1 MIILKKLLYLLA
13 PLERKRII
21 FLLLMLFTMALIDTI
36 GVASILPFIGLLSN
50 PDLIETNTIL
60 KNTFEFSSKF
70 GVENRQQFLFVFGV
84 MVFILLISS
93 LSFKILAGYV
103 QIYFSR
109 MIEYSVSKRLLE
121 RYLKQPYSW
130 FLNRHSADLGKFIL
144 SEANNMSEAINLA
157 LELIARI
164 IFITI
169 LIALL
174 FFIDPKLT
182 LIVFFSLGG
191 VYIIVFKFTRN
202 FLTRIGE
209 ERLKAN
215 QSRFTIVSEAFGASK
230 EIKVV
235 GLEQTYINHFSDS
248 AQTYAKHQVS
258 GAVIGTLPR
267 FILEAIAFGGMLLV
281 ILYLMDKTGTFANA
295 LPIIALYAFASYR
308 LMPAIQQIYY
318 SISQLRFLSPS
329 IDTLYNE
336 FKNLKPF
343 SLDKSQDVLLLN
355 KAITLNN
362 IHYQYPN
369 ASRTTLKDINLNIPA
384 YTTVGFVGTTG
395 SGKTT
400 TADIILGLL
409 EAQQGTLEV
418 DGQVITN
425 KNCRAWQRSIGYV
438 PQHIYVIDDTISA
451 NVAFGISEK
460 NINQKAVEHAAKIA
474 NLHEFVTNELPNK
487 YQTTVGERGIRLS
500 GGQRQ
505 RIGIARALYHNPKVL
520 ILDEATSALDN
531 LTEQAVMDAVNN
543 LGNNITIIIIAHR
556 LSTLKKCNI
565 IFKFDKG
572 ELIKQGTFEKL
583 IEQDKN
589 ISSNV

>member
-202 FLTRIGE
+202 FLTHIGE

-369 ASRTTLKDINLNIPA
+369 ASRTTLKNINLNIPA

-451 NVAFGISEK
+451 NIAFGISEK

-583 IEQDKN
+583 IEQNKN